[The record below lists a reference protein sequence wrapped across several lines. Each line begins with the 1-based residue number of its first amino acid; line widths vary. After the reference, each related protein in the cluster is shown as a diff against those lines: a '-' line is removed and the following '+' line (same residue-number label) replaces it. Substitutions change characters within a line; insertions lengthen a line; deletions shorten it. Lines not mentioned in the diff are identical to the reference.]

1 MSHLL
6 RKNKLLLSAEQK
18 AKRSGYN
25 IIAGIDEVGRGPL
38 AGPVVAASVV
48 LKDFDFT
55 VRIDDS
61 KVLSEVQREKA
72 YSEIIKKAVIGIGI
86 VSETIIDKINIYQA
100 TILAMEKCVFD
111 LDIVPDLILIDGNNL
126 KLKFD
131 IDQIGIAGGDRKSLS
146 IACASIIAKVT
157 RDRLL
162 KFYDKI
168 FPGYGFNFHKGYGTR
183 KHAAALKLKGL
194 SPIHRRSFRLKC
206 KDSV

>member
-6 RKNKLLLSAEQK
+6 RKHKLLLSEEQK

-25 IIAGIDEVGRGPL
+25 IVAGTDEVGRGPL
-38 AGPVVAASVV
+38 AGPVVAATVV
-48 LKDFDFT
+48 LKDFDFKA
-55 VRIDDS
+55 RIDDS
-61 KVLSEVQREKA
+61 KALSEVQREKA
-72 YSEIIKKAVIGIGI
+72 YSEIIKKAIIGIGI
-86 VSETIIDKINIYQA
+86 VSESIIDEINIYQA
-100 TILAMEKCVFD
+100 TILAMEKSVFD

-131 IDQIGIAGGDRKSLS
+131 IDQIGIVGGDRKSFS

-168 FPGYGFNFHKGYGTR
+168 FPGYGFNFHKGYGTK

-194 SPIHRRSFRLKC
+194 VPIHRKSFKLKG
-206 KDSV
+206 